1 MKSRV
6 HPTLTP
12 IDGAPPRRRLRVR
25 IAGKLHW
32 IAIALWASAFLAA
45 LIPLLGL

>member
-1 MKSRV
+1 MR
-6 HPTLTP
+6 
-12 IDGAPPRRRLRVR
+12 AR